1 MTAKEYLNQIR
12 DTRQA
17 ITAEL
22 DRLRN
27 MKELALAVGTKELKA
42 DRVQTSIKNEGLEG
56 SVGNYVD
63 YERKILERIEDYR
76 KFEDRIVDEIYAMNC
91 DYKLKHVIYLRYV
104 HLRRLEDIANQMGYT
119 YDHIR
124 HLHSQALE
132 VFAKQYREKL
142 NGEIT
147 FLVKEI

>member
-12 DTRQA
+12 DTRQV
-17 ITAEL
+17 IEAER
-22 DRLRN
+22 DRLRD
-27 MKELALAVGTKELKA
+27 MKELALSVGTKELKA

-63 YERKILERIEDYR
+63 YERKIIERIEGYL
-76 KFEDRIVDEIYAMNC
+76 KLQDRIVDEIYAMNC
-91 DYKLKHVIYLRYV
+91 DKKFKEIHNLRYV
-104 HLRRLEDIANQMGYT
+104 HLMRLGDIANQMGYT
-119 YDHIR
+119 DTHIR

-142 NGEIT
+142 NGSDNTI
-147 FLVKEI
+147 

>member
-12 DTRQA
+12 DTRQV
-17 ITAEL
+17 IDAEGE
-22 DRLRN
+22 RLRN
-27 MKELALAVGTKELKA
+27 MKELALSVGTKELKA

-63 YERKILERIEDYR
+63 YERKVIERIEDYL
-76 KFEDRIVDEIYAMNC
+76 KLQDRIVDEIYAMNC
-91 DYKLKHVIYLRYV
+91 DKKFKQILNLRYV
-104 HLRRLEDIANQMGYT
+104 HFMRLGDIANQMGYT

-142 NGEIT
+142 NGSDNSI
-147 FLVKEI
+147 